1 MRVTTSFG
9 RFREVLKKGPQAI
22 VLYVIRQVVFTVV
35 LVIAIF
41 FLVKG
46 IFRASEPY
54 KHSIAVIEANQQI
67 MEQIGE
73 NYRQKGFIFGSFRNS
88 GKKGKTDFS
97 YRIIGMSGISRVK
110 VVAVKADG
118 IWSYSVIDFYP
129 DERGSDVINLL
140 E

>member
-1 MRVTTSFG
+1 MRISTSFG
-9 RFREVLKKGPQAI
+9 RFREVLKKGPRAI
-22 VLYVIRQVVFTVV
+22 VLYVISQVVFTVV

-41 FLVKG
+41 FFVKG

-73 NYRQKGFIFGSFRNS
+73 NYRQKGFILGSFQNS
-88 GKKGKTDFS
+88 GKKGGADFS
-97 YRIIGMSGISRVK
+97 YKVIGKSGISKVK
-110 VVAVKADG
+110 VVAAKTDG
-118 IWSYSVIDFYP
+118 IWSYSVLDFYP
-129 DERGSDVINLL
+129 DARRDDVINLL